1 MSDRLQIGHIRDPIM
16 HHSLQWKVVTVN
28 SRVVARYMGGGIKG
42 LQDDGIS
49 DHGLGI
55 GISAVFHRIRDHT
68 DS

>member
-16 HHSLQWKVVTVN
+16 HHSLQLKVVTVN
-28 SRVVARYMGGGIKG
+28 SRVVARYIGSEIKG
-42 LQDDGIS
+42 LQEDRIR

-55 GISAVFHRIRDHT
+55 GISAVFHRIRDQT